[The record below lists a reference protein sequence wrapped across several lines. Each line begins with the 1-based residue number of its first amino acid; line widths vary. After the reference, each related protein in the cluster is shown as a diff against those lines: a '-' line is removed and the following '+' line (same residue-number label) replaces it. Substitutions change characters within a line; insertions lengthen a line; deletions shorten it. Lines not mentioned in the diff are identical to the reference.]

1 MNTVPW
7 SHLIFDPHYSDIVD
21 VFEGGYYHAR
31 GTFRSE
37 SQSCMSTYI
46 QYYNTISRELIVRRI
61 MELSGETY
69 SFEKFVERD
78 SREGLPQ

>member
-1 MNTVPW
+1 MKTVPW
-7 SHLIFDPHYSDIVD
+7 SHLIFDSNYSDVVD

-31 GTFRSE
+31 GVFRSE

-61 MELSGETY
+61 MELAGETY
-69 SFEKFVERD
+69 SFEKFVSRD